1 MRNIRHASDKVMQ
14 LAEKIKKHENK
25 EIAAG
30 YTVICIAAT
39 YSFSNLIRVVI
50 SVITQRN
57 SYINLSGVSMLAVVL
72 LQVAAFVAL
81 THYDY
86 WNFHKRKLLFVAVM
100 AFTVVTAATGIF
112 SYLYGITLRPLI
124 FMLPVTEDISPAM
137 IINTSRLLNT
147 FFTALPSVALVYRV
161 FSLLCD
167 GEVRKGIYGFKIDKI
182 IDMRKDKKFKYDLK
196 FLRRM
201 DTGLPY
207 IIKMKDRQLHASIGG
222 ATGAAKTSTILTVTI
237 ANDLDQKAF
246 NEDYCKKE
254 LEKRMDAGVAKN
266 RMFQDR
272 DFKMKYFTGLTE
284 EGQCF
289 IDSLRAKAPSAGIT
303 CLAPN
308 ESFSDE
314 IYMLATNRGFRVNR
328 VDPILTEN
336 DEHKEGFIGFNP
348 LYIPKKLTGIK
359 RELDI
364 FKKAKLFADVLQALY
379 DMSGSSDVYF
389 AKLNKN
395 VTTTFTILL
404 LVTMEYVHPG
414 HHVTPEDVQRLVDD
428 FDLVKP
434 YYYALLKN
442 YGDNDDVFDAAGNPI
457 ASRLRDINCGRY
469 QFIVPLVNNDI
480 LSENGRK
487 QMENQIRGLRTIMSD
502 FINNPLIHD
511 VFCVQESIDI
521 DKILEDGEITVVNYA
536 LELGMCEATAF
547 GLFFSLSFNNAVV
560 RRPGTEFT
568 RLPHYYY
575 IDEFP
580 ILLHSDQEQMF
591 TMFRQYNVSNMVAF
605 QTYDLFDKTPVT
617 RFLKGVVMNNTAHQ
631 VVFGRVS
638 VNEMDM
644 FSKLA
649 GKELQTIS
657 QDTVSETPISDP
669 DTKKSFSS
677 RITPT
682 WVNAREGAD
691 FRYKDFREV
700 SVFTVDQGSP
710 KTVFDCKVSFLDKK
724 RRNAVAERYAVD
736 WDKYET
742 VSREEEADGTEKPI
756 IEGAVKVSGMDEVF
770 QSGQEETP
778 DGRSGGTVLDMDIPA
793 GGAAEN
799 LSGQPAQDC
808 NDSDEVNLQD
818 TSQPAEPGDL
828 TELFAVNEN
837 KEDADENEE
846 LLQRYYEKIMKEEE
860 QNRQFEAYG
869 QDGEKQPCRGIL
881 LDSDAD
887 TGCFDLSLDGF
898 GMTDD

>member
-1 MRNIRHASDKVMQ
+1 MSAAAILVITLMQ
-14 LAEKIKKHENK
+14 L
-25 EIAAG
+25 
-30 YTVICIAAT
+30 
-39 YSFSNLIRVVI
+39 
-50 SVITQRN
+50 
-57 SYINLSGVSMLAVVL
+57 
-72 LQVAAFVAL
+72 AAFVAL

-86 WNFHKRKLLFVAVM
+86 WNYHKRKLFFVAVM
-100 AFTVVTAATGIF
+100 ASTLITAASGIF
-112 SYLYGITLRPLI
+112 TYLYGVTLRPLI
-124 FMLPVTEDISPAM
+124 FLLPVTEDISPVM
-137 IINTSRLLNT
+137 IINTSRLFNT
-147 FFTALPSVALVYRV
+147 VLVALPSAALAWKV
-161 FSLLCD
+161 FSLMGD
-167 GEVRKGIYGFKIDKI
+167 GEVRKLIYGFKIDKI
-182 IDMRKDKKFKYDLK
+182 IDLRKDRKFKYDLK

-222 ATGAAKTSTILTVTI
+222 ATGAAKTSTVLTISI

-246 NEDYCKKE
+246 NEDFCKKE
-254 LEKRMDAGVAKN
+254 LEKRMDGDVAKN
-266 RMFQDR
+266 RMFHDR

-314 IYMLATNRGFRVNR
+314 IYMLATNRGFKVNR

-348 LYIPKKLTGIK
+348 LYIPEKLTGIK

-404 LVTMEYVHPG
+404 LVTMDYVHPG

-457 ASRLRDINCGRY
+457 PARLKDINCGRY

-649 GKELQTIS
+649 GKELQAIS
-657 QDTVSETPISDP
+657 QDTVSETPITDP

-700 SVFTVDQGSP
+700 SVFTVDQCSP

-724 RRNAVAERYAVD
+724 RRTAVVERYTVD
-736 WDKYET
+736 WDRYET
-742 VSREEEADGTEKPI
+742 ISREGETGEVEKTVTENT
-756 IEGAVKVSGMDEVF
+756 VKISGRDEIC
-770 QSGQEETP
+770 QTGQEETE
-778 DGRSGGTVLDMDIPA
+778 SGKDDTPAMDVDVSGDSAA
-793 GGAAEN
+793 GN
-799 LSGQPAQDC
+799 LSDQLIQNDTDPGEAVPQDM
-808 NDSDEVNLQD
+808 
-818 TSQPAEPGDL
+818 SQPAEPGDL
-828 TELFAVNEN
+828 TELFSVGDRE
-837 KEDADENEE
+837 EDTIENEE
-846 LLQRYYEKIMKEEE
+846 LLQRYYERLMKEEE
-860 QNRQFEAYG
+860 QNRQFEAYE
-869 QDGEKQPCRGIL
+869 QDKEQQLCQSSL

-887 TGCFDLSLDGF
+887 TGCFDLSIDGF
-898 GMTDD
+898 GVTDD

>member
-1 MRNIRHASDKVMQ
+1 
-14 LAEKIKKHENK
+14 
-25 EIAAG
+25 
-30 YTVICIAAT
+30 
-39 YSFSNLIRVVI
+39 
-50 SVITQRN
+50 
-57 SYINLSGVSMLAVVL
+57 MLA
-72 LQVAAFVAL
+72 
-81 THYDY
+81 
-86 WNFHKRKLLFVAVM
+86 
-100 AFTVVTAATGIF
+100 I
-112 SYLYGITLRPLI
+112 
-124 FMLPVTEDISPAM
+124 
-137 IINTSRLLNT
+137 
-147 FFTALPSVALVYRV
+147 
-161 FSLLCD
+161 
-167 GEVRKGIYGFKIDKI
+167 
-182 IDMRKDKKFKYDLK
+182 
-196 FLRRM
+196 
-201 DTGLPY
+201 
-207 IIKMKDRQLHASIGG
+207 
-222 ATGAAKTSTILTVTI
+222 
-237 ANDLDQKAF
+237 
-246 NEDYCKKE
+246 
-254 LEKRMDAGVAKN
+254 
-266 RMFQDR
+266 
-272 DFKMKYFTGLTE
+272 
-284 EGQCF
+284 
-289 IDSLRAKAPSAGIT
+289 
-303 CLAPN
+303 
-308 ESFSDE
+308 
-314 IYMLATNRGFRVNR
+314 NRGFKVNR
-328 VDPILTEN
+328 VDPILTEK

-348 LYIPKKLTGIK
+348 LYIPEKLTGIK

-379 DMSGSSDVYF
+379 DMTGSSDVYF

-457 ASRLRDINCGRY
+457 PARLKDINCGRY

-480 LSENGRK
+480 LNENGRK

-657 QDTVSETPISDP
+657 QDTVSETPITDP

-724 RRNAVAERYAVD
+724 RRDAVIKRYIVD
-736 WDKYET
+736 WDQYET
-742 VSREEEADGTEKPI
+742 ISREDECSEAEKTVTED
-756 IEGAVKVSGMDEVF
+756 AVKVSGPATY
-770 QSGQEETP
+770 TP
-778 DGRSGGTVLDMDIPA
+778 YITAERIHIFTRVLSADGTMSVRP
-793 GGAAEN
+793 
-799 LSGQPAQDC
+799 
-808 NDSDEVNLQD
+808 
-818 TSQPAEPGDL
+818 
-828 TELFAVNEN
+828 
-837 KEDADENEE
+837 
-846 LLQRYYEKIMKEEE
+846 
-860 QNRQFEAYG
+860 
-869 QDGEKQPCRGIL
+869 
-881 LDSDAD
+881 
-887 TGCFDLSLDGF
+887 
-898 GMTDD
+898 